1 MTDYTRKKNPY
12 KNFIDFLDSYQER
25 INISY
30 YESILLTKA
39 IQTNYQTN
47 YSPYFMYIPTRNNNS
62 NSEKTNKYLTWQ
74 NQHEVKIDNNTPVL
88 DTATVLRLLSS
99 SSSQKYLTTI
109 PLSSIYTSGIPFLEQ
124 EQEKKEKIKVEIP
137 IKQLISIL
145 DILNILN
152 EYPYVEENE
161 YNIDLKSLQNI
172 KEELELLNN
181 MIGMENVNK
190 SILQQ
195 MIFFIQKLHIVTINT
210 KNNTTNANDYKHT
223 IITGPPGTGKTEM
236 AKIIGKMYAKL
247 GILKKNI
254 FKKVTRSDLVAGYL
268 GQTAIKT
275 RKVIEECLGGVLF
288 LDEAYSLGTEDSFS
302 KECVDTLCEALSD
315 HRDDLMMIVAGYET
329 ELNETFFKVNAGMYS
344 RFMWR
349 FNIESYK
356 PKELMEIFEK
366 KMLENGWEYIEGF
379 MENKKKEEWFSKNK
393 ALFTHYGRDME
404 LLFSYTKISHAQRIF
419 GKDVSVRK
427 KITEEDLENGFQL
440 FQQNKKEQ
448 TQKIY
453 TPPYGMY
460 V

>member
-25 INISY
+25 INLSY
-30 YESILLTKA
+30 YESILLTRA
-39 IQTNYQTN
+39 IQTKYQN
-47 YSPYFMYIPTRNNNS
+47 HYYNNS
-62 NSEKTNKYLTWQ
+62 QLIRNLDTKNNTANKYLTWQ
-74 NQHEVKIDNNTPVL
+74 KENEIDINKYSEL
-88 DTATVLRLLSS
+88 DRTTVLKLL
-99 SSSQKYLTTI
+99 SSQKYLAETI
-109 PLSSIYTSGIPFLEQ
+109 PFSSIYSSVIPPPPPP
-124 EQEKKEKIKVEIP
+124 KTKIEIP
-137 IKQLISIL
+137 IVRLKNIG
-145 DILNILN
+145 DILKILK
-152 EYPYVEENE
+152 EYPYKEENE

-172 KEELELLNN
+172 REELELLNA
-181 MIGMENVNK
+181 MIGMETVKK

-195 MIFFIQKLHIVTINT
+195 MVYFIQKLHIVSTT
-210 KNNTTNANDYKHT
+210 KTYPIANNNANDYKHT

-236 AKIIGKMYAKL
+236 AKIIGKMYSKL
-247 GILKKNI
+247 GILRKNV
-254 FKKVTRSDLVAGYL
+254 FKKVTRSDLVAGFL

-329 ELNETFFKVNAGMYS
+329 ELNETFFKINVGMHS

-366 KMLENGWEYIEGF
+366 KMLENGWEYIDGF
-379 MENKKKEEWFSKNK
+379 MENKKKEEWFTKHK
-393 ALFTHYGRDME
+393 TLFTHYGRDME
-404 LLFSYTKISHAQRIF
+404 LLFSYIKISHAQRIF
-419 GKDVSVRK
+419 GKDVSLRK
-427 KITEEDLENGFQL
+427 KITEDDLEEGFQL

-448 TQKIY
+448 HIKIY

>member
-25 INISY
+25 MNLSY

-39 IQTNYQTN
+39 IQTNYQNHYYPYIRNVNNIENINTN
-47 YSPYFMYIPTRNNNS
+47 
-62 NSEKTNKYLTWQ
+62 TNKYLIWQ
-74 NQHEVKIDNNTPVL
+74 KENEVDLSNSL
-88 DTATVLRLLSS
+88 DTASVLKLLSISS
-99 SSSQKYLTTI
+99 SSNY
-109 PLSSIYTSGIPFLEQ
+109 IPF
-124 EQEKKEKIKVEIP
+124 KKEKELFNKPKVEIP
-137 IKQLISIL
+137 IVNLKNIGDILKIL
-145 DILNILN
+145 D
-152 EYPYVEENE
+152 EYPYLEENE

-172 KEELELLNN
+172 KEELELLNA
-181 MIGMENVNK
+181 MIGMETVKK

-195 MIFFIQKLHIVTINT
+195 MIYFIQKLHIVSSSPSSSSSLNANTNTNT
-210 KNNTTNANDYKHT
+210 KNLNNNANDYKNT

-254 FKKVTRSDLVAGYL
+254 FKKVTRSDLVAGFL

-288 LDEAYSLGTEDSFS
+288 LDEAYSLGLEDSFS
-302 KECVDTLCEALSD
+302 KECVDTICEALSD
-315 HRDDLMMIVAGYET
+315 HRDDLMMIVAGYEN
-329 ELNETFFKVNAGMYS
+329 ELNETFFKVNPGMNS

-349 FNIESYK
+349 FNIETYK
-356 PKELMEIFEK
+356 PKELLGIFEK
-366 KMLENGWEYIEGF
+366 KMIENGWEYIEGF
-379 MENKKKEEWFSKNK
+379 MNNKKKEEWFTNHK

-404 LLFSYTKISHAQRIF
+404 LLFSYIKISHAQHIF
-419 GKDVSVRK
+419 GKDISLRK
-427 KITEEDLENGFQL
+427 KITEEDLEEGFQL

-448 TQKIY
+448 TSKIY

>member
-25 INISY
+25 INLSY

-39 IQTNYQTN
+39 IQTNYQNNYQYNTMRNLDTN
-47 YSPYFMYIPTRNNNS
+47 ANNN
-62 NSEKTNKYLTWQ
+62 NNNNNTANKYLTWQ
-74 NQHEVKIDNNTPVL
+74 KENEFDINKYSEL
-88 DTATVLRLLSS
+88 DRSTVLKLL
-99 SSSQKYLTTI
+99 SSQKYLAETI
-109 PLSSIYTSGIPFLEQ
+109 PFSSIYSSVIPPPPPP
-124 EQEKKEKIKVEIP
+124 KTKIEIP
-137 IKQLISIL
+137 IVRLKNIG
-145 DILNILN
+145 DILKILK
-152 EYPYVEENE
+152 EYAYKEENE
-161 YNIDLKSLQNI
+161 YNIDLKSLHNI
-172 KEELELLNN
+172 REELELLNA
-181 MIGMENVNK
+181 MIGMETVKK

-195 MIFFIQKLHIVTINT
+195 MVYFIQKLHIVSTT
-210 KNNTTNANDYKHT
+210 KTTYPLVNNTNANDYKHT

-236 AKIIGKMYAKL
+236 AKIIGKMYSKL
-247 GILKKNI
+247 GILRKNV
-254 FKKVTRSDLVAGYL
+254 FKKVTRSDLVAGFL

-329 ELNETFFKVNAGMYS
+329 ELNETFFKINVGMHS

-366 KMLENGWEYIEGF
+366 KMLENGWEYIDGF
-379 MENKKKEEWFSKNK
+379 MENKKKEEWFTKHK
-393 ALFTHYGRDME
+393 TLFTHYGRDME
-404 LLFSYTKISHAQRIF
+404 LLFSYIKISHAQRIF
-419 GKDVSVRK
+419 GKDISLRK
-427 KITEEDLENGFQL
+427 KITEDDLEEGFQL

-448 TQKIY
+448 HIKIY

>member
-1 MTDYTRKKNPY
+1 MPNYTRKKNPY
-12 KNFIDFLDSYQER
+12 KNFIGFLDSYQER

-30 YESILLTKA
+30 YENILLTNA
-39 IQTNYQTN
+39 IQTNYQTH
-47 YSPYFMYIPTRNNNS
+47 YYPYFSSSQNANIKV
-62 NSEKTNKYLTWQ
+62 EKPKQTTNKYLTWQ
-74 NQHEVKIDNNTPVL
+74 NEHEIKIEDKSIL
-88 DTATVLRLLSS
+88 DTATIYKLLSSAYVSS
-99 SSSQKYLTTI
+99 SSSIIK
-109 PLSSIYTSGIPFLEQ
+109 E
-124 EQEKKEKIKVEIP
+124 EKEKPKVEIQ
-137 IKQLISIL
+137 IVNLKNIT

-152 EYPYVEENE
+152 EYPYDEGNE

-172 KEELELLNN
+172 KEELELLNA
-181 MIGMENVNK
+181 MIGMETVKK

-195 MIFFIQKLHIVTINT
+195 MIYFIQRLHIVTIKNT
-210 KNNTTNANDYKHT
+210 SSNPNPNATNDYKHT
-223 IITGPPGTGKTEM
+223 IIMGPPGTGKTEM

-247 GILKKNI
+247 GILKRNM

-288 LDEAYSLGTEDSFS
+288 LDEAYSLGTEDAFS

-315 HRDDLMMIVAGYET
+315 HRDDLMMIVAGYEN
-329 ELNETFFKVNAGMYS
+329 ELNETFFKVNAGMHS

-366 KMLENGWEYIEGF
+366 KMLENGWEYLEGF
-379 MENKKKEEWFSKNK
+379 MENENKKKEEWFSKNK
-393 ALFTHYGRDME
+393 LLFTHYGRDME
-404 LLFSYTKISHAQRIF
+404 LLFSYIKISHAQRIF
-419 GKDVSVRK
+419 GKDVSLRK
-427 KITEEDLENGFQL
+427 KITEEDLENGFLL

-448 TQKIY
+448 NKKIY